1 VETQRQ
7 GNATLRSV
15 LIGIGFTILYLLIG
29 LILDYL
35 LTQLLSQFVL
45 QNCSED
51 CYFGLFNTIFIV
63 VALLSVAGGILRGV
77 RTYKRSLTSE

>member
-1 VETQRQ
+1 MGTQNSR
-7 GNATLRSV
+7 NIILRSV
-15 LIGIGFTILYLLIG
+15 FIGIGITVLYLLIG

-35 LTQLLSQFVL
+35 VTQLLSQFVL

-63 VALLSVAGGILRGV
+63 VALLSIAGGILRGV
-77 RTYKRSLTSE
+77 RTYKRLSENG